1 MFITDG
7 SYPLPDALTTIIRE
21 VPVPATFML
30 NQVLPDRYFDR
41 NDVVITELTKV
52 NRTARF
58 RAFDAK
64 FHVSERDAFS
74 DKQVRLPALSS
85 SKNVGEL
92 ERLNLEFARLAGTNR
107 AALIDQVYDD
117 AASLTQEVKARME
130 LARGQVLSTGTFVLT
145 AEGGI
150 TTTADFGLP
159 GGNSVTPA
167 SGLWSDVVNSKP
179 ITDILA
185 WSDYY
190 VALNGFAPGS
200 MIITRAQL
208 HLLQRNAEVRAY
220 YASLAGSVDV
230 VTSERLSTLLL
241 SLGLPD
247 VQFVYDTQVDV
258 DGSTTRVI
266 PTNKVVFLPPNVT
279 DVGFTAWGVSAT
291 ALELVRSSEV
301 DMAFEQAPGIVAV
314 VEKEGPPYREFTY
327 VDAVGMP
334 VIQQPRY
341 LMIATVL

>member
-7 SYPLPDALTTIIRE
+7 TYPLPDALTTIVRQ
-21 VPVPATFML
+21 VPVPATFAL

-41 NDVVITELTKV
+41 NDVVFTELTKT

-64 FHVSERDAFS
+64 FHVSERDVIA

-107 AALIDQVYDD
+107 ASLINQVYDD
-117 AASLTQEVKARME
+117 ATSLTQEVQARME
-130 LARGQVLSTGTFVLT
+130 LARGQVLSSGTFVL
-145 AEGGI
+145 ANEGGI

-167 SGLWSDVVNSKP
+167 SGLWSDTVNSKP

-200 MIITRAQL
+200 MILTRAQL

-230 VTSERLSTLLL
+230 VTSERLSSLLL
-241 SLGLPD
+241 SLGLPQ
-247 VQFVYDTQVDV
+247 VEMVYDTQVDV
-258 DGSTTRVI
+258 DGSATRCI
-266 PTNKVVFLPPNVT
+266 PTNKVIFLPPNAT

-341 LMIATVL
+341 LMIGTVL

>member
-7 SYPLPDALTTIIRE
+7 TYPLPDALTTIVRE

-30 NQVLPDRYFDR
+30 NQILPDRYFDR
-41 NDVVITELTKV
+41 NDVVFTELTKT

-58 RAFDAK
+58 RAFDSK
-64 FHVSERDAFS
+64 FHVSERDVVS
-74 DKQVRLPALSS
+74 DKQVRLPAVSS

-117 AASLTQEVKARME
+117 ATSLTHEVQARME
-130 LARGQVLSTGTFVLT
+130 LARGQVLSTGTFALT
-145 AEGGI
+145 NEGGI
-150 TTTADFGLP
+150 TTTADFAVP
-159 GGNSVTPA
+159 GGNLVTPA
-167 SGLWSDVVNSKP
+167 GALWSNVASATP

-185 WSDYY
+185 WADAY

-200 MIITRAQL
+200 MILTRAQL
-208 HLLQRNAEVRAY
+208 HLLQRNAEVRQY
-220 YASLAGSVDV
+220 YASLVGSVDV
-230 VTSERLSTLLL
+230 VTSERLSTLLT

-247 VQFVYDTQVDV
+247 VQMVYDTQVDV
-258 DGSTTRVI
+258 DGTTTRVI
-266 PTNKVVFLPPNVT
+266 PTNKVVFLPPNVQ

-301 DMAFEQAPGIVAV
+301 DMSFEQAPGIVAV

-334 VIQQPRY
+334 IIQQPRY
-341 LMIATVL
+341 LMIGTVL